1 MKSAVT
7 LSLII
12 LLGVFPAA
20 AQLTRQDNTTLKFPV
35 APSTATGQYQLVEL
49 MPGVSFDRPV
59 CIANAPND
67 TRLFV
72 VERAGRI
79 WVINDIANPQK
90 EMFLDISSR
99 VDASDW
105 INVRRTEGLSSIAF
119 HPDFAGNHRFFVTYN
134 TIATTAAGTGH
145 HNRVSEFRASL
156 DNKTGVPTSEI
167 VMISQYDEGDGHNI
181 NDLHFGPD
189 GYLYIA
195 TGDEGDGN
203 TGGDEYNNA
212 QKIDKD
218 FFSAIM
224 RIDVDKRSGNLM
236 PNAHAAS
243 NSDSYRIPSDN
254 PFVGASSFNGRA
266 VDPQKV
272 RTEFFAVGLR
282 NPWRFSFDPQTQ
294 KIYEG
299 DVGQHF
305 REEVNVIVKGGNYGW
320 SFKEGE
326 SGNGPKFASMPAGAN
341 IISPIWEYQTPNAQN
356 QDFSGTSVT
365 GGVVY
370 RGEALPGL
378 NGHLIFSDFVSG
390 NIWAL
395 NIDAQPYPENPIHL
409 MGQAHGSTKG
419 IASFG
424 YDPRNGDVLLVNHD
438 IGKILRLNYSLGEAE
453 NIPLSLDKTGIF
465 ADLATLRPNMGIYP
479 YDVNVPLWSDDAR
492 KLRWFSVPPGKKFG
506 FSAAGN
512 WTFPTG
518 SIFVKHFDLETKLG
532 DPATAIRIET
542 RVLYKTDN
550 SVYGLT
556 YKWDTNGANAYLV
569 PDGGDTRGIIVN
581 TGTTNRRQTWRF
593 PSRSECLTC
602 HTASG
607 GRILGFTTAQL
618 NRDYGYGSLTTN
630 QITALST
637 AGFLD
642 TQPGHVGSLHALAPL
657 DDNSAS
663 LGYRARSYLA
673 ANCSQCHQPGA
684 NVGARWDGRI
694 TTPVSQ
700 AGLIQGDLINAGSTG
715 DKVITPGLTNKSAI
729 LKRMMEMGTN
739 RMPPLGTTV
748 VDRQAIQLISDWVTK
763 DLPSYKTYETWA
775 GQHFTGTA
783 PARDADFDGDGVS
796 NYAEYLLNT
805 NPKQSNPPLAK
816 AAGTNNQVTLTFNQP
831 ANVGVLFEW
840 APEVPPRFWFPL
852 TNSQNRLM
860 FPAQTSNRTINDSFN
875 GQRRFY
881 RARVIE
887 P

>member
-7 LSLII
+7 LSLSV
-12 LLGVFPAA
+12 LLTLFPAH
-20 AQLTRQDNTTLKFPV
+20 AQLTRQDNTTLKFP
-35 APSTATGQYQLVEL
+35 AALSSPSGQYQLAEL
-49 MPGVSFDRPV
+49 MTGISFDRPV
-59 CIANAPND
+59 CIANPPND

-79 WVINDIANPQK
+79 WVISDIANPQK
-90 EMFLDISSR
+90 QLFMDISSR

-119 HPDFAGNHRFFVTYN
+119 HPNFATNHRFFVTYN
-134 TIATTAAGTGH
+134 TITTTAAGSGH
-145 HNRVSEFRASL
+145 HNRVSEFRASD
-156 DNKTGVPTSEI
+156 DNKTGNPASEI

-224 RIDVDKRSGNLM
+224 RIDVDKKSGNLM
-236 PNAHAAS
+236 PNPHPAS
-243 NSDSYRIPSDN
+243 NRDSYRIPADN
-254 PFVGASSFNGRA
+254 PWVGATAFNGTGLDA
-266 VDPQKV
+266 QKV

-305 REEVNVIVKGGNYGW
+305 REEVNLIVKGGNYGW
-320 SFKEGE
+320 SFKEGD
-326 SGNGPKFASMPAGAN
+326 SGNGPKFGSMPAGIN
-341 IISPIWEYQTPNAQN
+341 IIPPLWEYATPNAEN
-356 QDFSGTSVT
+356 QAFTGTSIT

-370 RGEALPGL
+370 RGDSLPGL
-378 NGHLIFSDFVSG
+378 NGHLIFSDYVSG
-390 NIWAL
+390 NVWAL
-395 NIDAQPYPENPIHL
+395 NIDTAATQPIRL
-409 MGQAHGSTKG
+409 MGQAQGPTTG
-419 IASFG
+419 IAGFG

-438 IGKILRLNYSLGEAE
+438 IGRILRLNYSIGEPD
-453 NIPLSLDKTGIF
+453 NIPVALDQTGIF
-465 ADLATLRPNMGIYP
+465 ADLPTLRPNAGIYP
-479 YDVNVPLWSDDAR
+479 YDVNAPLWSDDAL
-492 KLRWFSVPPGKKFG
+492 KKRWFSIPSGKKFG
-506 FSAAGN
+506 FSPDGN

-518 SIFVKHFDLETKLG
+518 SIFIKHFDLETTLG
-532 DPATAIRIET
+532 NPSTAIRIET
-542 RVLYKTDN
+542 RVLYKTDS

-556 YKWDTNGANAYLV
+556 YKWDTNGVNAYLV

-581 TGTTNRRQTWRF
+581 TGSTNRRQTWRF
-593 PSRSECLTC
+593 PSRSECMTC
-602 HTASG
+602 HTAAG
-607 GRILGFTTAQL
+607 GRVLGFTTAQL

-630 QITALST
+630 QIAVLSS

-642 TQPGHVGSLHALAPL
+642 NGPGHTGSLHALAPL
-657 DDNSAS
+657 DDNSTS

-684 NVGARWDGRI
+684 NVAAKWDGRI

-700 AGLIQGDLINAGSTG
+700 ASLIVGDLINAGTTG

-729 LKRMMEMGTN
+729 LKRMMDTGTN

-748 VDRQAIQLISDWVTK
+748 LDRKAIQLISDWVTK
-763 DLPSYKTYETWA
+763 DLPSYKTYDDWS
-775 GQHFTGTA
+775 GQHFTGTV
-783 PARDADFDGDGVS
+783 PSGDADSDNDGAV
-796 NYAEYLLNT
+796 NYTEYLLNT
-805 NPKQSNPPLAK
+805 NPRQTNAPLASITR
-816 AAGTNNQVTLTFNQP
+816 TNNQVTLTLKHP
-831 ANVGVLFEW
+831 ANRGVLFDW
-840 APEVPPRFWFPL
+840 ASDMPPRFWLPL
-852 TNSQNRLM
+852 TNAQNKLL
-860 FPAQTSNRTINDSFN
+860 FPAETGNRTITDVLN
-875 GQRRFY
+875 GQRRYY